1 MKLVRCTRCKHHW
14 IEWRS
19 GQSCPKCTTRFD
31 LTPPPLPEVTAEVT
45 APRPPD
51 QFQHQNQCTNCG
63 TCSTGF
69 NYCPTCGGI
78 NVPLIN
84 GRPIPRGP
92 SSRPVCQICH
102 RGRLVSKS
110 RFKLGGSGG
119 CLGLL
124 VMIPAAIFLLFLAPF
139 ALVLAPL
146 VAVGALVFL
155 LLGGT
160 LAQRKRMLQCTS
172 CGAVVPAS

>member
-92 SSRPVCQICH
+92 SSDRSV
-102 RGRLVSKS
+102 
-110 RFKLGGSGG
+110 RFVIAADWSARVALNSADPADASG
-119 CLGLL
+119 
-124 VMIPAAIFLLFLAPF
+124 FW
-139 ALVLAPL
+139 
-146 VAVGALVFL
+146 
-155 LLGGT
+155 
-160 LAQRKRMLQCTS
+160 S
-172 CGAVVPAS
+172 